1 METWMIE
8 HAVGRRDKGEDDF
21 FGQALVFNPFSGCPL
36 KIKLREFHLFGRKRE
51 RDKLRRV

>member
-1 METWMIE
+1 MIE